1 MENASE
7 ALIIAGTILIA
18 MIVLSIGV
26 YLVVNYAQV
35 GESYEQTRAETEITK
50 FNTNFTVFEGRTDIK
65 AQEIVTLYN
74 FAQEYRENNG
84 YTVTILGVSIGD
96 DPAAFLKDN
105 SNLYSCESITY
116 GDDGRVTQIL
126 FRQNT

>member
-35 GESYEQTRAETEITK
+35 GESYDQTRVETEITK

-65 AQEIVTLYN
+65 AQEIVTLWN
-74 FAQEYRENNG
+74 LAKEYEKNNG

-105 SNLYSCESITY
+105 SNLYSCIGITY
-116 GDDGRVTQIL
+116 GDDGRVTSIS
-126 FRQNT
+126 FR